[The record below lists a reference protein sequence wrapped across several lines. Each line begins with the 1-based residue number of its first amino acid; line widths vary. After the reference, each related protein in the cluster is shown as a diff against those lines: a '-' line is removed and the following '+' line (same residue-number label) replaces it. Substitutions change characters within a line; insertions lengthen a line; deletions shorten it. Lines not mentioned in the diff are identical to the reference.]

1 MAPLVVTY
9 YNFEKIYVKIL
20 MSYTQTIF
28 VFIALTITII
38 SITRILI
45 YIVFYS
51 NNYHLCVFLLHDS
64 VLVSWQPQKQYII
77 YCSRLFVTFVTV
89 TELEKTLSTV
99 AIQYTLRLNFFFCIF
114 ILNGHITSVYYICI
128 SYICV
133 TIFLYINVYANSRTC
148 LNYI

>member
-1 MAPLVVTY
+1 MTPLVVTY
-9 YNFEKIYVKIL
+9 YNLEKIYLKIL

-28 VFIALTITII
+28 VFIALTIAII

-45 YIVFYS
+45 NIVFYS
-51 NNYHLCVFLLHDS
+51 NNYHLSVFLLHDS
-64 VLVSWQPQKQYII
+64 VLVPWQPQKQYII

-99 AIQYTLRLNFFFCIF
+99 AIQYTLRLNFFFYIF
-114 ILNGHITSVYYICI
+114 ILNGHITSVYDICI

-133 TIFLYINVYANSRTC
+133 TMSLYINVYANSRTY

>member
-1 MAPLVVTY
+1 MTPLVVTY

-28 VFIALTITII
+28 VFIALTITIL

-133 TIFLYINVYANSRTC
+133 TISLYINVYANSRTC

>member
-1 MAPLVVTY
+1 MIPLVVTY
-9 YNFEKIYVKIL
+9 YNLEKVYVKIL
-20 MSYTQTIF
+20 MSYAQIIF
-28 VFIALTITII
+28 AFIALTIEII

-45 YIVFYS
+45 NIVFYS

-99 AIQYTLRLNFFFCIF
+99 AI
-114 ILNGHITSVYYICI
+114 
-128 SYICV
+128 
-133 TIFLYINVYANSRTC
+133 
-148 LNYI
+148 